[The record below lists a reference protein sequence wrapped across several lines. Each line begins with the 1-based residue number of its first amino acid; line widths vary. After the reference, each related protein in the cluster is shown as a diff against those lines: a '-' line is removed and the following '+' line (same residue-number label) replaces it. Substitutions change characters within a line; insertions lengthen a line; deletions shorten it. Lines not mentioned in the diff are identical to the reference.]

1 MCGIRARSGVPPS
14 HGFAKTGSDGDRKTL
29 PPVQRSRTCRLCS
42 LRMVPLVEERS
53 FQLFAAWGSLLTVI
67 PSNRRLLF
75 FQTLNNRPQP
85 SSDCFFD
92 LVKYQNLQEVAL
104 ILMHLAPLSRFK
116 ICS

>member
-1 MCGIRARSGVPPS
+1 MRGIRARSGGLLS
-14 HGFAKTGSDGDRKTL
+14 HEFAKTGSARNRKNL
-29 PPVQRSRTCRLCS
+29 PPVQRSRTRRLCRV
-42 LRMVPLVEERS
+42 RMAPLVEERS
-53 FQLFAAWGSLLTVI
+53 FQLFAARGSLLTVI
-67 PSNRRLLF
+67 PSNRRPLF

-104 ILMHLAPLSRFK
+104 MLMHLAPLSRFK

>member
-1 MCGIRARSGVPPS
+1 
-14 HGFAKTGSDGDRKTL
+14 
-29 PPVQRSRTCRLCS
+29 
-42 LRMVPLVEERS
+42 MVPLVEERS

-75 FQTLNNRPQP
+75 FQALNNRPQP

-116 ICS
+116 NMQLAETDSGVPFHTAPVLKRRIR